1 MAAREDAFV
10 QKIAQTFVEQVY
22 DREDIW
28 HIYDEVEHIL
38 DIIKETHLGRILNSA
53 TVSLEDKE
61 EFLRT
66 LRQSEYRF
74 VNDLV
79 EVVIQ
84 NGQAGLLKEIL
95 ETVLF
100 KISKHKNAFDA
111 VVTSVQPL
119 TDEQKERIATLTEKR
134 FDIRVRNVVEHIDRE
149 ILGGFIVNIN
159 HHVID
164 ASVRSQL
171 KDIRKKL

>member
-10 QKIAQTFVEQVY
+10 QKTAQTFVEQVY
-22 DREDIW
+22 DRDDIW

-38 DIIKETHLGRILNSA
+38 QIMKETRLARILNSS
-53 TVSLEDKE
+53 TVSLDDKE

-79 EVVIQ
+79 EVVIH
-84 NGQAGLLKEIL
+84 NGHANLLKEIL
-95 ETVLF
+95 ETILY
-100 KISKHKNAFDA
+100 KISKHENAFDA
-111 VVTSVQPL
+111 VVTVIQPL
-119 TDEQKERIATLTEKR
+119 TEEQKKRISALTEKR
-134 FDIRVRNVVEHIDRE
+134 FDIKVRNVVENIDKD
-149 ILGGFIVNIN
+149 IIGGFIVNIN

-164 ASVRSQL
+164 ASVRTQL